1 MSFNQMFKQPY
12 LDADTGTDIGGGG
25 SDIDT
30 SSQQNTDTQQLDTNQ
45 GEGQQQTT
53 QEQTFKLKYNH
64 EEREIPYSQAVEL
77 AQKGMNYDK
86 AIERATQ
93 EAEQRAEKSYY
104 SKMGYEWKGKPITC
118 QAEYDNAIKER
129 DLEAEI
135 AKKYAHLDEETQKEM
150 LENRKFREQSQAE
163 KQAIEDEKARIQKET
178 TDREQKQKE
187 SLAFLDEFK
196 KDNGRDFDFN
206 KDVIPE
212 EVKKQAESGVP
223 LDIAYIRYALEQ
235 KRMGI
240 QIQQANEKNAS
251 SSTGSV
257 KASGATGGLLTEEMI
272 ESMTD
277 KERMS
282 RWTEIKK
289 VMKMK

>member
-12 LDADTGTDIGGGG
+12 LDADTGADLGGGG
-25 SDIDT
+25 SQVDT

-45 GEGQQQTT
+45 AGSQQQTQ
-53 QEQTFKLKYNH
+53 QEQMFKLKYNH

-86 AIERATQ
+86 AIERANQ
-93 EAEQRAEKSYY
+93 EAEQRAEKAFY
-104 SKMGYEWKGKPITC
+104 SKIGYEWKGKPITC

-129 DLEAEI
+129 DLESEI

-150 LENRKFREQSQAE
+150 IENRKFREQSQAE
-163 KQAIEDEKARIQKET
+163 KKTIEAEKTRIQQET
-178 TDREQKQKE
+178 TSREQKQKE
-187 SLAFLDEFK
+187 SLAFLEEFK

-235 KRMGI
+235 KRI
-240 QIQQANEKNAS
+240 DTQVQQANEKNAS
-251 SSTGSV
+251 TSTGSV
-257 KASGATGGLLTEEMI
+257 KSSTTGNGALTEEMVA
-272 ESMTD
+272 SMSPSD
-277 KERMS
+277 LAK
-282 RWTEIKK
+282 RWTEVRKLF
-289 VMKMK
+289 KMQ